1 MRRRHWSRSR
11 SDRDGRNPRRSE
23 TSLAAEPNAV
33 SQEWWTLSRGDVDAT
48 ITQIGAIIAQLFI
61 PVLLLAPVGIATA
74 FSVSHFVPGFALGF
88 FLGSGGLA
96 YLGVRLSKRENRRDV
111 TAHVYGNNVPAII
124 AYTLSIFLPVYLQTH
139 DPVRAWQI
147 GSAAVIWTG
156 IIKLVAAPFAGAFRR
171 YIPLPASM
179 TVFGAA
185 MYSYLALVVLQRI
198 FDQPLVGIVA
208 FAIVCMTVFANVPI
222 TRFRL
227 PPFLLAWIIPLLLAV
242 AVGYV
247 RPIWQGVS
255 FVLPFVPSAGGLH
268 AMVLALPYLS
278 VIAPMAIY
286 HVLQDIA
293 TVEGAAAAGDN
304 YDTRSVVAWDAAGTL
319 LCGLAGSIVTPV
331 IYALHPPYK
340 ALGARIGF
348 AFWTPV
354 ILMLVVAGGLTSFTA
369 ALFPWPILAALIAY
383 VAVGVGTAT
392 LRRVDRK
399 YLSAVLL
406 GFVLPVGAV
415 VSGAVNSA
423 LPALQ
428 LSAANPGVQA
438 ALNGSIYWSSLRGLG
453 NGFLFLVL
461 VVASMVTE
469 AIDRNFGRAAIW
481 CLIASAFSWVGL
493 MHSAV
498 LRWRAQPMYAA
509 AWLAAAVIVYSARWW
524 GGPEAGEGTGRT
536 A

>member
-1 MRRRHWSRSR
+1 MRRRRWSRSR
-11 SDRDGRNPRRSE
+11 SDHDSRCPRRSE

-33 SQEWWTLSRGDVDAT
+33 SQKWWTLGRGDIDAT
-48 ITQIGAIIAQLFI
+48 ITQVGAIIAQLFI
-61 PVLLLAPVGIATA
+61 PVLLLAPVGISPQ
-74 FSVSHFVPGFALGF
+74 FSLSHFVPGYALGF
-88 FLGSGGLA
+88 LAGSAGLT
-96 YLGVRLSKRENRRDV
+96 YLGVALSRRERRPDV
-111 TAHVYGNNVPAII
+111 TAQVYGNNVPAII
-124 AYTLSIFLPVYLQTH
+124 AYTLSIFLPVYLETH
-139 DPVRAWQI
+139 DADRAWRI
-147 GSAAVIWTG
+147 GAAAVIWTG
-156 IIKLVAAPFAGAFRR
+156 IIKLIAAPFAGAFRR

-185 MYSYLALVVLQRI
+185 MYSYLALVVLQRV

-208 FAIVCMTVFANVPI
+208 LAIVCMTVFANVPI
-222 TRFRL
+222 TRYHI
-227 PPFLLAWIIPLLLAV
+227 PPFLLAWIIPLLLGV

-255 FVLPFVPSAGGLH
+255 FVVPFVPPAGPLN
-268 AMVLALPYLS
+268 AMVLAIPYLS
-278 VIAPMAIY
+278 VIAPMATY
-286 HVLQDIA
+286 HVLQAIT

-304 YDTRSVVAWDAAGTL
+304 YDARSVVAWDAVGTL
-319 LCGLAGSIVTPV
+319 LCGMAGSIVTPV

-354 ILMLVVAGGLTSFTA
+354 ILMLVVAGGLTSFMA

-399 YLSAVLL
+399 YLSVVLL

-415 VSGAVNSA
+415 VSAVVNSA

-428 LSAANPGVQA
+428 LSAANPSVQA
-438 ALNGSIYWSSLRGLG
+438 ALNASIYWSSLRGLG

-461 VVASMVTE
+461 VVASLVTE

-509 AWLAAAVIVYSARWW
+509 AWLVAAGVVYSARWW
-524 GGPEAGEGTGRT
+524 RGDAMELR
-536 A
+536 

>member
-1 MRRRHWSRSR
+1 MGIS
-11 SDRDGRNPRRSE
+11 PQF
-23 TSLAAEPNAV
+23 SL
-33 SQEWWTLSRGDVDAT
+33 
-48 ITQIGAIIAQLFI
+48 
-61 PVLLLAPVGIATA
+61 
-74 FSVSHFVPGFALGF
+74 SHLVPGYALGF
-88 FLGSGGLA
+88 LVGSAGLT
-96 YLGVRLSKRENRRDV
+96 YLGVALSKREARLDV

-124 AYTLSIFLPVYLQTH
+124 AYTMSIFLPVYLETH
-139 DPVRAWQI
+139 DVNRAWQV
-147 GSAAVIWTG
+147 GAAAVVWTG

-185 MYSYLALVVLQRI
+185 MYSYLALVVLQRV

-208 FAIVCMTVFANVPI
+208 LAIVCITVFANVPI
-222 TRFRL
+222 TRYRI
-227 PPFLLAWIIPLLLAV
+227 PPFLLGWIIPLTLGV

-247 RPIWQGVS
+247 HPVWQGVS
-255 FVLPFVPSAGGLH
+255 FVSPFVPTAGPLNAMAH
-268 AMVLALPYLS
+268 AMALAVPYMS

-293 TVEGAAAAGDN
+293 TVEGAAAAGDI
-304 YDTRSVVAWDAAGTL
+304 YDARSVVTCDAVGTL
-319 LCGLAGSIVTPV
+319 LCGMAGSIVTPV

-354 ILMLVVAGGLTSFTA
+354 ILMLVVASGLTSFMA

-399 YLSAVLL
+399 YLSVVLL

-415 VSGAVNSA
+415 VSAVVNSA

-428 LSAANPGVQA
+428 LSAANLSVQA
-438 ALNGSIYWSSLRGLG
+438 ALNESIYWSSVRGLG
-453 NGFLFLVL
+453 SGFLFLVL
-461 VVASMVTE
+461 VVASLVTE

-498 LRWRAQPMYAA
+498 LRWRAEPMYAA
-509 AWLAAAVIVYSARWW
+509 GWLVAAAVVYSARWW
-524 GGPEAGEGTGRT
+524 RGDAAKPQ
-536 A
+536 

>member
-1 MRRRHWSRSR
+1 LI
-11 SDRDGRNPRRSE
+11 P
-23 TSLAAEPNAV
+23 
-33 SQEWWTLSRGDVDAT
+33 QKWWTLTRGDVDAT
-48 ITQIGAIIAQLFI
+48 ITQVGAIIAQLFI
-61 PVLLLAPVGIATA
+61 PVLLLASAGISTA
-74 FSVSHFVPGFALGF
+74 FSLAHLVPGFALGF
-88 FLGSGGLA
+88 LIGSAGLIQLA
-96 YLGVRLSKRENRRDV
+96 VALARREGRADV

-124 AYTLSIFLPVYLQTH
+124 TYTLSIFLPVYLETH
-139 DPVRAWQI
+139 DANRAWQI
-147 GSAAVIWTG
+147 GAAAVVWTG

-171 YIPLPASM
+171 YIPVPASM
-179 TVFGAA
+179 TVFGTA

-208 FAIVCMTVFANVPI
+208 LAIVGITVFAGVPI
-222 TRFRL
+222 TKYRI
-227 PPFLLAWIIPLLLAV
+227 PPFLFAWIVPLALGILV
-242 AVGYV
+242 HYV
-247 RPIWQGVS
+247 HPVWQGVS
-255 FVLPFVPSAGGLH
+255 FVLPFVPPGGPLH
-268 AMVLALPYLS
+268 AMALAVPFLS

-293 TVEGAAAAGDN
+293 TVEGATAAGDN
-304 YDTRSVVAWDAAGTL
+304 YDARSVVAWDAVGTL

-354 ILMLVVAGGLTSFTA
+354 ILLAVVMSGLTSFIA
-369 ALFPWPILAALIAY
+369 GLFPWPILAALIAY

-399 YLSAVLL
+399 YLSVVLL

-415 VSGAVNSA
+415 VSAAVNSA

-428 LSAANPGVQA
+428 LSAASPGVQA
-438 ALNGSIYWSSLRGLG
+438 ALNRSIYWSSLRGLG

-461 VVASMVTE
+461 VVASVVTE

-481 CLIASAFSWVGL
+481 CVIAAAFSWVGL
-493 MHSAV
+493 MHAEA
-498 LRWRAQPMYAA
+498 LRWRAEPMYTAGWLVAA
-509 AWLAAAVIVYSARWW
+509 AIVYSARWW
-524 GGPEAGEGTGRT
+524 RGDAQK
-536 A
+536 AQ